1 MRAYLTLKFT
11 FFIWEGEMSDRVRIK
26 TVNLQPPLL
35 QQSNSHLS
43 WQSFSQDTDEDM
55 IQHNLYIL
63 KGTEKNDF
71 PFLLY
76 LSIYLS
82 LSIISLSYLSQ
93 SVLCKSMPQEKAQI
107 RVHVFWDRQMELG
120 PSRLRGARP
129 IPEPVTCICEPFR
142 LLDWR
147 EWSRLLLLLSFKIT
161 LFP

>member
-1 MRAYLTLKFT
+1 
-11 FFIWEGEMSDRVRIK
+11 MSDRVRIK

-35 QQSNSHLS
+35 QQSNSHPS

-93 SVLCKSMPQEKAQI
+93 SVLRKSMPQEKAQT
-107 RVHVFWDRQMELG
+107 RVRVF
-120 PSRLRGARP
+120 
-129 IPEPVTCICEPFR
+129 
-142 LLDWR
+142 
-147 EWSRLLLLLSFKIT
+147 
-161 LFP
+161 